1 MNTFTLHP
9 QLVAD
14 THPVGDLALC
24 RVLLMDDAN
33 WPWVI
38 LVPRQPKISEICEL
52 SDADQVALIRESS
65 RIAGTLQE
73 LFTPDKLNVAALGNQ
88 VPQLHL
94 HHIARHRGDPAWPK
108 PVWGARPRRPYD
120 LADARAIIDKLAFA
134 LGVPY
139 PA

>member
-120 LADARAIIDKLAFA
+120 LADAHAIVARLAFH